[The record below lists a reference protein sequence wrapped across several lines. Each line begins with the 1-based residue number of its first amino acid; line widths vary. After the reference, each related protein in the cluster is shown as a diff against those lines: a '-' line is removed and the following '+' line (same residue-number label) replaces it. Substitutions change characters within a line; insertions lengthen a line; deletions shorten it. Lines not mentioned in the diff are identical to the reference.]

1 MKIRTLHCSLVPRTS
16 ENTAWYTVYTLFV
29 YVHNCKSQENN
40 LVHVTWKQGYIRCYS
55 SSSFSETVELD
66 LGQKKS
72 STVSLRRS
80 VDSIVFIVVGLLR
93 FIFESV
99 GFTSATMATPDA
111 TNAFYSNIRV
121 HALI

>member
-16 ENTAWYTVYTLFV
+16 ENTAWYTVYTLFA

-93 FIFESV
+93 FILVLLLQPWQHLMPRMRFIQTYV
-99 GFTSATMATPDA
+99 CTP
-111 TNAFYSNIRV
+111 
-121 HALI
+121 